1 MNFWKYLK
9 CVNAH
14 SRTMPMLS
22 VLILLV
28 MMMMSVQLNV
38 VEALLRAVAN
48 TEYTSSQREAA
59 VTLSCLCHVADDS
72 LLINQRLAL
81 VVGPHLHHLILVRY
95 TTHHLPPWAP
105 VAILARGGAK
115 YLLPFVS
122 PLPCLHSSS
131 PSLSSCPVHSSLLG
145 RGPLNPVG
153 RLGKHAKLPQ

>member
-1 MNFWKYLK
+1 
-9 CVNAH
+9 
-14 SRTMPMLS
+14 MPILS

-105 VAILARGGAK
+105 VAILAGGGAK

-122 PLPCLHSSS
+122 IPSPVSILLLPPFPPAMSI
-131 PSLSSCPVHSSLLG
+131 LLCWEEA
-145 RGPLNPVG
+145 P
-153 RLGKHAKLPQ
+153 

>member
-1 MNFWKYLK
+1 
-9 CVNAH
+9 
-14 SRTMPMLS
+14 MPILS

-105 VAILARGGAK
+105 VAILAGGGGK
-115 YLLPFVS
+115 VSPPFCLY

-131 PSLSSCPVHSSLLG
+131 PSLSSCHVHSSLLG

>member
-1 MNFWKYLK
+1 
-9 CVNAH
+9 
-14 SRTMPMLS
+14 MPILS

-105 VAILARGGAK
+105 VAILAGGGGK
-115 YLLPFVS
+115 VSPPFCLTPPLSPFFFSLPFLLPCPFFS
-122 PLPCLHSSS
+122 AGKRPLKSSWTS
-131 PSLSSCPVHSSLLG
+131 
-145 RGPLNPVG
+145 R
-153 RLGKHAKLPQ
+153 